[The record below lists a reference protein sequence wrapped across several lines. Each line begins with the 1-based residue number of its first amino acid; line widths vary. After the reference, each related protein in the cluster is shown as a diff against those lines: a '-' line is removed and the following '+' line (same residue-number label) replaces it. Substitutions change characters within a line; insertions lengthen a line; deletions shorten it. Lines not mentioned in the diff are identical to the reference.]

1 MTFKKSILIV
11 LTLISTV
18 SNAQLSIG
26 KEVTLSLDNAIMQE
40 IEVISLNEDGLILV
54 ENVITNYGRNEVT
67 NFIRYDSTL
76 TEIWR
81 FAYEPPRS
89 YSLTHTFLADENIF
103 FFFQE
108 DGERG
113 YRILRLNKISGQIVA
128 YESFLLTRM
137 NVSYFTVN
145 GSKALLGGSYNDR
158 AVVEVFN
165 FVENSSKVLP
175 ELYSNNL
182 KVVGLE
188 NIQDSGNFAV
198 LIRNTR
204 KCLFYI
210 YQFSY
215 DGKLLGSYQ
224 IGDKNNVPLGGSLL
238 NFNDNRTL
246 LVGNYAD
253 NCSSFSSGFYVNDL
267 TTENQGNFYDFASI
281 DNYLNYLTP
290 KRKKRM
296 RAKIKSRREKGKD
309 FKIRQRI
316 HLHEMTKTEKGWLM
330 IAEIYYPEYNSA
342 NNNLFL
348 GYRTYREGQ
357 QVYNQ
362 FNYSHT
368 FIGEFDRNG
377 NMVWSNSINLKNV
390 STRQLNDITQLTKI
404 KDGYV
409 LAYPDDG
416 VIRTSIINGE
426 NEVLPMQSYDLKSL
440 KSEAKIVDV
449 NSSNLF
455 AWYGQTFLVY
465 GDKRVNTK
473 TSGGDYTAKD
483 IFFLRKL
490 SYSPTEMGETG
501 TKPETA
507 N

>member
-1 MTFKKSILIV
+1 MPFFMTPKSLLFIIFAS
-11 LTLISTV
+11 ISV
-18 SNAQLSIG
+18 ICNAQLNIG
-26 KEVTLSLDNAIMQE
+26 KEVMISLDNEMMQE
-40 IEVISLNEDGLILV
+40 IEVISLNEEGLILV
-54 ENVITNYGRNEVT
+54 ENVIANYGKKATT

-76 TEIWR
+76 TEVWR
-81 FAYEPPRS
+81 HSYEPPRS
-89 YSLTHTFLADENIF
+89 FDLTHTFSANEYVF

-113 YRILRLNKISGQIVA
+113 YRILRLSKLSGQIVA

-137 NVSYFTVN
+137 NVKHFTVN

-204 KCLFYI
+204 KCLFFI

-224 IGDKNNVPLGGSLL
+224 IGDRNNVPIGGSLL

-253 NCSSFSSGFYVNDL
+253 NCSSYSTGFYVNDL
-267 TTENQGNFYDFASI
+267 TTQNEGNFYDFASI

-296 RAKIKSRREKGKD
+296 REKIKSRQEKGKD

-316 HLHEMTKTEKGWLM
+316 HLHELTKTEKGWLM
-330 IAEIYYPEYNSA
+330 IAEIYYPEYNS
-342 NNNLFL
+342 NNSTMFL

-357 QVYNQ
+357 QIYNQ

-368 FIGEFDRNG
+368 FIGEFDRAG
-377 NMVWSNSINLKNV
+377 NMVWSNSINLRNV

-404 KDGYV
+404 DDGYM

-416 VIRTSIINGE
+416 VIRTSIINSK
-426 NEVLPMQSYDLKSL
+426 NEVQPMQSYDLKSL
-440 KSEAKIVDV
+440 KSDLKIVDV

-465 GDKRVNTK
+465 GDKRMNSK
-473 TSGGDYTAKD
+473 TSGGDYLAKNV
-483 IFFLRKL
+483 FFLRKL
-490 SYSPTEMGETG
+490 SYAP
-501 TKPETA
+501 PETTEVS